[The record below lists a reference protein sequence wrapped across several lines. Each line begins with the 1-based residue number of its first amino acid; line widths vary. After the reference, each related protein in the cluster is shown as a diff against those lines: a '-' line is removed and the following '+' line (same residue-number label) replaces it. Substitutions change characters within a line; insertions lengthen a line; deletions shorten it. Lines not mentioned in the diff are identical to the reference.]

1 MAAPAAFVAQLRAA
15 LPPDALL
22 FGDAAAAAGS
32 HDMSRHA
39 ACAPFVVAQP
49 ASVDAV
55 AAVVRACAAH
65 RVAITPR
72 GAGSGVEGGAIPVR
86 GGLVLDTSKLNSV
99 RVFPDECLAVVGPGV
114 RKLDLARALA
124 PYGFVFGP
132 DPCVPWNVSQL
143 ACVLTQAHCR
153 SSNPSLG
160 GMASTSAS
168 GMTTLRYGTTR
179 ENVVSMLV
187 VLPSGDVIRT
197 RTAVRKSSTGLELNQ
212 LYLGSEGTL
221 GVIAELTLRLFPA
234 PRARAGTLL
243 PFASVAAAAEAV
255 AQLLRAALPTLLRCE
270 LLNAVA
276 ITCTNKVFKSQF
288 DARPTLFIECAGVS
302 ADDVRRDATAAA
314 QLARRMGGGGAE
326 PPAALTEGEALD
338 ELWELRRGCYPASL
352 GYRKATG
359 AAPPGAAPDKVLIT
373 DVCVPL
379 RQLPAVIAAT
389 EADFEAAGLL
399 CVICAHIADGN
410 FHCLVPYSTPAEAAA
425 CHAAEDRMIAR
436 VIAAGG
442 TVSGEHGVGMGKVEH
457 CLCEHGHAH
466 MRVQAS
472 IKRALDPLGIMN
484 PGKLYHFD
492 DPPAAV
498 ARL

>member
-1 MAAPAAFVAQLRAA
+1 MAAPPAAFVAQLRAA
-15 LPPDALL
+15 LPADALL

-32 HDMSRHA
+32 HDMSRHE

-49 ASVDAV
+49 ATVEAV

-65 RVAITPR
+65 RIAITPR

-86 GGLVLDTSKLNSV
+86 GGLVLDTSRLNSV
-99 RVFPDECLAVVGPGV
+99 RVLADESLAVVGPGV
-114 RKLDLARALA
+114 RKLELARALA
-124 PYGFVFGP
+124 PYKLVFGP
-132 DPCVPWNVSQL
+132 DP
-143 ACVLTQAHCR
+143 

-187 VLPSGDVIRT
+187 VTPQGDAIRT

-221 GVIAELTLRLFPA
+221 GVIVELTLRLHPA
-234 PRARAGTLL
+234 PLARAGTLL

-270 LLNAVA
+270 LLNAEAVA
-276 ITCTNKVFKSQF
+276 CTNKVFKSQF
-288 DARPTLFIECAGVS
+288 DARPTLFIECAGP
-302 ADDVRRDATAAA
+302 AAEDVRRDAAAA
-314 QLARRMGGGGAE
+314 ARLALRLGGGGGGGVDAAQ
-326 PPAALTEGEALD
+326 PALTEGEALD

-352 GYRKATG
+352 AYRKATG

-389 EADFEAAGLL
+389 EADFDSAGLL

-425 CHAAEDRMIAR
+425 CHAAEDRMISR

-442 TVSGEHGVGMGKVEH
+442 TVSGEPGVGMGKVAH
-457 CLCEHGHAH
+457 CLCEHGAAH

-472 IKRALDPLGIMN
+472 IKRALDPHNIMN
-484 PGKLYHFD
+484 PGKLYHD
-492 DPPAAV
+492 EQEPTPTSV
-498 ARL
+498 ASRL

>member
-1 MAAPAAFVAQLRAA
+1 MAAAPPAAFLAQLRAA
-15 LPPDALL
+15 LPDADALL
-22 FGDAAAAAGS
+22 FGAAAAAAGG
-32 HDMSRHA
+32 HDMSRHE
-39 ACAPFVVAQP
+39 ACAPYAVARP
-49 ASVDAV
+49 ATVEEV

-65 RVAITPR
+65 RVPITPR

-86 GGLVLDTSKLNSV
+86 GGLVLDTAWLNSV
-99 RVFPDECLAVVGPGV
+99 RVFPDESLAVVGPGI
-114 RKLDLARALA
+114 RKLELARALA
-124 PYGFVFGP
+124 PYKLVFGP
-132 DPCVPWNVSQL
+132 DP
-143 ACVLTQAHCR
+143 

-187 VLPSGDVIRT
+187 VTPAGDIIRT

-212 LYLGSEGTL
+212 LVLGSEGTL
-221 GVIAELTLRLFPA
+221 AVIVELTLRLHPA
-234 PRARAGTLL
+234 PLARAGTLL

-270 LLNAVA
+270 LLNAEAVV
-276 ITCTNKVFKSQF
+276 CTNKVFKSQF
-288 DARPTLFIECAGVS
+288 DARPTLFIECAG
-302 ADDVRRDATAAA
+302 AAAEDVRRDATAAA
-314 QLARRMGGGGAE
+314 RLALRLGGGGGADAAQ
-326 PPAALTEGEALD
+326 PALTEGDALD

-352 GYRKATG
+352 AYRKTTG
-359 AAPPGAAPDKVLIT
+359 ATPPGAPPDKVLIT

-389 EADFEAAGLL
+389 EEDFESAGLL

-410 FHCLVPYSTPAEAAA
+410 FHCLVPYSSPAEAAA

-442 TVSGEHGVGMGKVEH
+442 TVSGEHGVGMGKIAH
-457 CLCEHGHAH
+457 CLCEHGAAH

-472 IKRALDPLGIMN
+472 IKRALDPHNIMN
-484 PGKLYHFD
+484 PGKLYHYEQE
-492 DPPAAV
+492 PPV
-498 ARL
+498 ASRL

>member
-1 MAAPAAFVAQLRAA
+1 MAVPAAFVAQLRAA

-22 FGDAAAAAGS
+22 FGNAAAAAGG

-55 AAVVRACAAH
+55 AAVVRLCAAH

-86 GGLVLDTSKLNSV
+86 GGLVLDTSKMNSV
-99 RVFPDECLAVVGPGV
+99 RVYPDESLAVVGPGV

-124 PYGFVFGP
+124 THNLVFGP
-132 DPCVPWNVSQL
+132 DP
-143 ACVLTQAHCR
+143 
-153 SSNPSLG
+153 SSNPSIG

-212 LYLGSEGTL
+212 LFLGSEGTL

-270 LLNAVA
+270 LLNAEA

-288 DARPTLFIECAGVS
+288 DARPTLFIECAGAA

-314 QLARRMGGGGAE
+314 QLARRLGGGGAE
-326 PPAALTEGEALD
+326 PPAALTEGSALD

-389 EADFEAAGLL
+389 EADFEESGLL

-457 CLCEHGHAH
+457 CLCEHGPAH

-484 PGKLYHFD
+484 PGKLYHYD

-498 ARL
+498 SRL